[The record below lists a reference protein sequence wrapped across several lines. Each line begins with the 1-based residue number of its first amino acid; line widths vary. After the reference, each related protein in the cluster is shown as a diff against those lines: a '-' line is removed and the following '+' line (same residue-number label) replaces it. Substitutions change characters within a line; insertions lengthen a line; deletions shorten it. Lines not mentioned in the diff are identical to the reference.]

1 MSSSHIVHLATFAR
15 GRMQQEI
22 GDGNAEIEAELQVS
36 NPRFVVVNMEL
47 TSRRHVRPG
56 RYAISG
62 WRESSTPETAIET

>member
-36 NPRFVVVNMEL
+36 YPRFVVVNMEL
-47 TSRRHVRPG
+47 TNRRHVRPG